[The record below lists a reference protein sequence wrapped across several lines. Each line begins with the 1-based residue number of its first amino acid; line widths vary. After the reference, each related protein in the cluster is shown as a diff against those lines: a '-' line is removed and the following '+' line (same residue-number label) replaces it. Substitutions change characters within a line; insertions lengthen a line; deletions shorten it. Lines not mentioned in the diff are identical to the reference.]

1 MDLLGAGQRVEL
13 PPALVEQH
21 PGDHRG
27 VRAQMGHRA
36 AALPHP
42 LALIGDIIGAEPPL
56 MGRRSIAVI
65 APAPAPQRRLVAG
78 FPTVVGAPARH
89 HVLPHQHAK
98 PIAMVVP
105 AVGLH
110 LQVLAHHVETGV
122 PHGLNVEG
130 KRSIGG
136 RRHKAVGPVA
146 LVEHPAQKQRLAVQE
161 EAEASRPIWRHLHRA
176 EGGVAAHDIGAEA
189 HGDVVKTR
197 VVGAPAAHLAEIEP
211 QAYAAGRPRLFRRR
225 LAHRH
230 RALFGESG
238 AGGHLA
244 ARRVAHVDA
253 HQTRVPAHIDIRRQS
268 AGIGVGMQRQ
278 GQHAT
283 SGNDLHPHRLPNATL
298 GRVPDAARLEP
309 LLAPRLGTRI
319 ARIANAQGDH
329 ELPRRR
335 RSQVGRLFE
344 IVLSLPTGSA
354 FRVSDTF
361 NRHVLNRCFRAL
373 ETRFRTP
380 LAGCLLCPQRLGD
393 VEGKRQIPSLVSA
406 HDLAVHAAG
415 AGEIHGLE
423 MQQAALALAQGGNG
437 HAAHVPQK
445 LVGLKLAPHPRQQ
458 GLGRE
463 GHEDAPIERIGRP
476 HGAMSPHGDE
486 GVVPPAVERR
496 ETVAGE
502 LRARV
507 LAAHGFRIQR
517 LAPAR
522 EQRTGSARVVVA
534 RRARQ
539 HSFDVHGPSFPQ
551 SRTGPPLARAGPL
564 TYE

>member
-1 MDLLGAGQRVEL
+1 MRI
-13 PPALVEQH
+13 
-21 PGDHRG
+21 
-27 VRAQMGHRA
+27 RA
-36 AALPHP
+36 
-42 LALIGDIIGAEPPL
+42 
-56 MGRRSIAVI
+56 
-65 APAPAPQRRLVAG
+65 
-78 FPTVVGAPARH
+78 
-89 HVLPHQHAK
+89 
-98 PIAMVVP
+98 
-105 AVGLH
+105 
-110 LQVLAHHVETGV
+110 
-122 PHGLNVEG
+122 
-130 KRSIGG
+130 
-136 RRHKAVGPVA
+136 
-146 LVEHPAQKQRLAVQE
+146 
-161 EAEASRPIWRHLHRA
+161 
-176 EGGVAAHDIGAEA
+176 
-189 HGDVVKTR
+189 
-197 VVGAPAAHLAEIEP
+197 
-211 QAYAAGRPRLFRRR
+211 
-225 LAHRH
+225 
-230 RALFGESG
+230 
-238 AGGHLA
+238 
-244 ARRVAHVDA
+244 
-253 HQTRVPAHIDIRRQS
+253 RVPAHIDIRRRVPAS
-268 AGIGVGMQRQ
+268 A
-278 GQHAT
+278 
-283 SGNDLHPHRLPNATL
+283 SGCNARPARDERNDLHPHRLPNATL

-476 HGAMSPHGDE
+476 YGTMSSHGNES
-486 GVVPPAVERR
+486 VVPPTVEGYKA
-496 ETVAGE
+496 VAGE
-502 LRARV
+502 LRARM
-507 LAAHGFRIQR
+507 LAAHGVGIER

-522 EQRTGSARVVVA
+522 EQRTGSAGSWSRGALASTRLMSMAPPSRNRARA
-534 RRARQ
+534 RRLRGRAR
-539 HSFDVHGPSFPQ
+539 
-551 SRTGPPLARAGPL
+551 
-564 TYE
+564 